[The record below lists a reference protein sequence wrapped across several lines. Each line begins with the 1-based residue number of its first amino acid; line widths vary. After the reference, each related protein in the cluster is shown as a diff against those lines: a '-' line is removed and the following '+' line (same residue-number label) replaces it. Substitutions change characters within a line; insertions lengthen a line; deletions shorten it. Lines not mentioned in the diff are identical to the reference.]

1 MKLIMDSLRFVDIL
15 GIEEGLKVIAEAG
28 FDGVDVSL
36 FPYGETAERHFLYR
50 DDYMDAARRFKDCL
64 ERFGL
69 SHEQSHAPFTLRYG
83 MPEDESCREYRIMMR
98 AMEVAAYLGCRH
110 IVVHGL
116 TLPAGATPEENVDWN
131 TAFYERIGAR
141 AAGYGIKVAVEN
153 ISGSCTT
160 PEMHAEVM
168 RRLDPEHF
176 VCLVDV
182 GHALCRAGLQPGE
195 YLRKMPRGLVK
206 GLHVH
211 DTTRTADL
219 HHLPYL
225 DEIDFADLM
234 KALAETGYEGDLTFE
249 VQKFCKPYIEQGL
262 AKPCLDLCL
271 AVGKKLLAEYE
282 AAKA

>member
-1 MKLIMDSLRFVDIL
+1 MKLIMESLRFVDIL
-15 GIEEGLKVIAEAG
+15 GIEKGLKVIAEAG

-50 DDYMDAARRFKDCL
+50 DDWREYARRFKESL

-69 SHEQSHAPFTLRYG
+69 SHEQSHAPFTFRFG
-83 MPEDESCREYRIMMR
+83 MPEDESCREYLIMIR
-98 AMEVAAYLGCRH
+98 AMEAAAYLGCRH

-116 TLPAGATPEENVDWN
+116 TLPAGSTPEENVDWN
-131 TAFYERIGAR
+131 TAYYERMGAR
-141 AAGYGIKVAVEN
+141 AAEFGIKVAVEN
-153 ISGSCTT
+153 ISGSCRT
-160 PEMHAEVM
+160 PEMHAEVI
-168 RRLDPEHF
+168 RRLDPERF

-225 DEIDFADLM
+225 DEIDFAEWM
-234 KALAETGYEGDLTFE
+234 GM
-249 VQKFCKPYIEQGL
+249 
-262 AKPCLDLCL
+262 
-271 AVGKKLLAEYE
+271 
-282 AAKA
+282 